1 VSVAGFTPIMRGMD
15 TNIKSYMQDVGR
27 AAREASRVIGAASS
41 ATKSAA
47 LKAIAE
53 AVDHARKEIKQANA
67 QDMQAAQS
75 NAIDQPL
82 IERLLLDDKGI
93 DQMIE
98 GLLQVDALKDPVG
111 EMSDFSFRPSGIQ
124 IGKMRVPLG
133 VIGMIYESRPNV
145 TVDAASLSLK
155 SGNACILRGGSE
167 AFHSNQAI
175 AKCVVAGLET
185 AGLPSACVQLI
196 NTTDRAA
203 VGELIQLDNY
213 VDVIVPRGGKSLIDR
228 ISKEATIPVIKH
240 LDGICHVFIDADV
253 DADMA
258 KSIAFNS
265 KVEKYAVCNALE
277 TLLIHEESAAEI
289 LPALA
294 EQYVNAGVELRGCE
308 LARSIAQMTPA
319 TEQDWETEYL
329 GPILAIKIVADL
341 DAAIA
346 HINEYGS
353 QHTDVIVTQSF
364 ANSRRFIA
372 EVDSASV
379 MINASTQFADGFEY
393 GLGAEVG
400 ISTDKIHARGP
411 VGLEGLTSQKYVV
424 FGNGEIRNR

>member
-1 VSVAGFTPIMRGMD
+1 MPGMN
-15 TNIKSYMQDVGR
+15 TNIKSYMQGVGR

-277 TLLIHEESAAEI
+277 TLLIHEQSAAKI

-329 GPILAIKIVADL
+329 GPILAIKIVVDL